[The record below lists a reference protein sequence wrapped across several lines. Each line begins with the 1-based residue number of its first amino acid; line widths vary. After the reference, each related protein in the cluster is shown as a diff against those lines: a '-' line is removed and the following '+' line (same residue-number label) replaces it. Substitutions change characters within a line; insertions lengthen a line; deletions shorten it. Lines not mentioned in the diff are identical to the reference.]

1 MTCVAAVKLAQLKR
15 GRTNKVLSLGSPL
28 LRRRSSALKW
38 PVAQESADRGNHSS

>member
-28 LRRRSSALKW
+28 LRRRSGTLPWA
-38 PVAQESADRGNHSS
+38 AGQESADHGTRSS